1 VRVFRITSFLRFERN
16 FASFGRV
23 RRVFRTQSKEL
34 TVAVFVSIVM
44 VLLFGTLIYYLESR
58 DALDSSDFASIAT
71 CIVWAA
77 QALSGNFPYFPQ
89 SSAGKVVSAIMGFIG
104 IGLYALPAGELDA

>member
-1 VRVFRITSFLRFERN
+1 MSCDPVQHAREPCIYPE
-16 FASFGRV
+16 G
-23 RRVFRTQSKEL
+23 
-34 TVAVFVSIVM
+34 M
-44 VLLFGTLIYYLESR
+44 LLNVIYYLESR
-58 DALDSSDFASIAT
+58 DAPDSSDFASIAT

-104 IGLYALPAGELDA
+104 IGLYALPAG